1 LGISEIR
8 SCAHPDESAVKSAYR
23 ELPVNKHIHFL
34 PFAALTEVPRGN
46 GIVNYLIASKKV
58 GARAMHTG
66 ISKLPVGVTAP
77 RHSHNAE
84 EQVTVLEGSV
94 KIKLEDREQICQR
107 FDSTFISAGVEH
119 ELVNVGEDTAYV
131 LVVYGSP
138 DVSRT
143 FSGTGETVGIG
154 SDADRFTS

>member
-1 LGISEIR
+1 M
-8 SCAHPDESAVKSAYR
+8 
-23 ELPVNKHIHFL
+23 NKQLHFL
-34 PFAALTEVPRGN
+34 PFASLPEVPRGN
-46 GIVNYLIASKKV
+46 GIVNYLVTGKKV

-84 EQVTVLEGSV
+84 EQVTVLEGMV
-94 KIKLEDREQICQR
+94 KITLDDREQICRR

-119 ELVNVGEDTAYV
+119 ELVNVGDDTAYV

-138 DVSRT
+138 DVDRT
-143 FSGTGETVGIG
+143 FAATSQTVAIG
-154 SDADRFTS
+154 SDGDRFVR

>member
-1 LGISEIR
+1 VRNIAR
-8 SCAHPDESAVKSAYR
+8 QRHR
-23 ELPVNKHIHFL
+23 QLP
-34 PFAALTEVPRGN
+34 
-46 GIVNYLIASKKV
+46 IASKKV

-66 ISKLPVGVTAP
+66 ISKLPIGVTAP

-94 KIKLEDREQICQR
+94 KIVLDGSERVCGR

-119 ELVNVGEDTAYV
+119 EIVNVGDVTAYV

-138 DVSRT
+138 DVDRT
-143 FSGTGETVGIG
+143 FAATGETVAIG
-154 SDADRFTS
+154 SDADRFVG

>member
-1 LGISEIR
+1 MSKQ
-8 SCAHPDESAVKSAYR
+8 V
-23 ELPVNKHIHFL
+23 HFL
-34 PFAALTEVPRGN
+34 PFASLPEVSRGN

-84 EQVTVLEGSV
+84 EQVTVLEGTV
-94 KIKLEDREQICQR
+94 KIMLGDHEQICR
-107 FDSTFISAGVEH
+107 PFDSTFISAGVEH
-119 ELVNVGEDTAYV
+119 ELVNVGDDTAYV

-138 DVSRT
+138 DVDRT
-143 FSGTGETVGIG
+143 FAATGETVAIG
-154 SDADRFTS
+154 SDGDRFVR

>member
-1 LGISEIR
+1 MSKQL
-8 SCAHPDESAVKSAYR
+8 
-23 ELPVNKHIHFL
+23 HFL
-34 PFAALTEVPRGN
+34 PFASLQEVPRGN
-46 GIVNYLIASKKV
+46 GIVNYLVATRKV

-84 EQVTVLEGSV
+84 EQVTVMEGTV
-94 KIKLEDREQICQR
+94 KIRLEDREQVCGR

-119 ELVNVGEDTAYV
+119 ELVNVGDSDAYV

-138 DVSRT
+138 DVNRT
-143 FSGTGETVGIG
+143 FAATGETVDIG
-154 SDADRFTS
+154 SDGDRFVR

>member
-1 LGISEIR
+1 M
-8 SCAHPDESAVKSAYR
+8 
-23 ELPVNKHIHFL
+23 NKQIHFL
-34 PFAALTEVPRGN
+34 PFEALPEVPRGN

-84 EQVTVLEGSV
+84 EQVTVLQGTV
-94 KIKLEDREQICQR
+94 KIALDDREQICGR

-119 ELVNVGEDTAYV
+119 EIVNVGSDTAYV

-138 DVSRT
+138 DVDRT
-143 FSGTGETVGIG
+143 FAATGQTVAIG
-154 SDADRFTS
+154 SEGDRFVP

>member
-1 LGISEIR
+1 M
-8 SCAHPDESAVKSAYR
+8 
-23 ELPVNKHIHFL
+23 NKQLHFL
-34 PFAALTEVPRGN
+34 PFATLPEVPRGN

-84 EQVTVLEGSV
+84 EQVTVLEGTV
-94 KIKLEDREQICQR
+94 KITLDDHEQICRR

-119 ELVNVGEDTAYV
+119 EIVNVGDETAYV

-138 DVSRT
+138 DVNRT
-143 FSGTGETVGIG
+143 FAATGETVAIG
-154 SDADRFTS
+154 SEGDRFAR